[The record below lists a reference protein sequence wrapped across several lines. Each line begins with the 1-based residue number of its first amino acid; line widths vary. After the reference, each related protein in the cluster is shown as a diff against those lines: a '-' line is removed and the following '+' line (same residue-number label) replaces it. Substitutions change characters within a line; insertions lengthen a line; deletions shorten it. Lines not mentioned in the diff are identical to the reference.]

1 MLLGAI
7 YDHSGPKLHVFGPII
22 TFCNTDM
29 YLVSKIFLG
38 HSRSFCHLTADLKG
52 SRPYEEKLKLHIFS
66 SNSYIFNTDS
76 ILFLHII
83 LGLLLL
89 LFEFFYYLKL
99 FYIIGSCSNFM
110 R

>member
-29 YLVSKIFLG
+29 YSVSKIFLG

-66 SNSYIFNTDS
+66 CNSYIFNTDS
-76 ILFLHII
+76 ILFYHENFNFKH
-83 LGLLLL
+83 LLISRIYSSFRLIC
-89 LFEFFYYLKL
+89 K
-99 FYIIGSCSNFM
+99 
-110 R
+110 